1 LPQCDKITVICSC
14 GLFKINAIME
24 IGQRIKSLGIR
35 RINIKEKIKKRID
48 TIDYDA
54 IVIYGKELEI
64 IQIQIKEL
72 ENYIIK

>member
-1 LPQCDKITVICSC
+1 
-14 GLFKINAIME
+14 ME
-24 IGQRIKSLGIR
+24 IGQRINTLNIR
-35 RINIKEKIKKRID
+35 RINIKEKLKKRIE